1 MSTLELNGKIKL
13 ISSTQTFDSGFSK
26 REFVITTAEQ
36 YPQDIKLEVIKDK
49 CSLLDKYSV
58 GNEVKVSFN
67 VRGNEFNEKY
77 YVNLQAWKIEPM
89 SGASESQPQPASASN
104 DPIIP
109 QADDDLP
116 F

>member
-1 MSTLELNGKIKL
+1 MDVTGKIKL

-26 REFVITTAEQ
+26 REFVITTTEQ

-49 CSLLDKYSV
+49 CSILDKYAV
-58 GNEVKVSFN
+58 GSDVNVSFN
-67 VRGNEFNEKY
+67 LRGNEFNGKY
-77 YVNLQAWKIEPM
+77 YVNLQAWKIEPLE
-89 SGASESQPQPASASN
+89 GAAQNQSEPASASS